1 MTLEPQN
8 SAHSEPVGYCLPLDA
23 NPGLEN
29 QTCDSP
35 YRAPADVLR
44 RNAMWFCRLR
54 WAVVAMLAAA
64 GILAVFQEPFAHWG
78 LRMSPGWPLVTAAVL
93 AVFNLGY
100 LMLLPRRA
108 DNTNAAAV
116 RANLWVQIVVDLL
129 ALTAVVHFL
138 GSLETYAMFMY
149 LFHIILACIFFP
161 RPQALAVAMSA
172 VALYFACLAMEVA
185 GWLTPQTVLAHAGVL
200 DRAQLSTQGWVL
212 QIGSAVFV
220 WAGIWYLASR
230 QAGELRKR
238 ERDLAV
244 ANQRLQAGIEERSR
258 HMLQTT
264 HQLKAPFA
272 AVHANA
278 QLLLGGYCGALPDA
292 AISTVGKISSRC
304 AVLSQQILEMLQL
317 ANLRS
322 AAQVRP
328 RATVISLDQL
338 VAAVISR
345 VAPTAASRSIQ
356 IKAALQPVSVA
367 ADDDHLRMIV
377 ENLLTNAI
385 NYSFDGGIVEV
396 HTDGSLQGAPRL
408 LVRDSGIG
416 IPPDKLPRIFDDYF
430 RTNEAAIHNKASTG
444 LGLAIVRDAARMWNI
459 RVDVKSAPGRGTEF
473 TLTFPAGQP
482 DSARAEP

>member
-23 NPGLEN
+23 VPGVGN

-35 YRAPADVLR
+35 YRAPTDVLR
-44 RNAMWFCRLR
+44 RNAVWFCRLR
-54 WAVVAMLAAA
+54 WAVVAILTAA
-64 GILAVFQEPFAHWG
+64 GILAVFPEPLSRWG
-78 LRMSPGWPLVTAAVL
+78 LRLSPEWPLVTAAVL
-93 AVFNLGY
+93 VVFNLSY

-108 DNTNAAAV
+108 DSTNAAAA

-129 ALTAVVHFL
+129 VLTAVVHFL

-161 RPQALAVAMSA
+161 RPQALAVAIGA
-172 VALYFACLAMEVA
+172 VSLYFACLAMEAA
-185 GWLTPQTVLAHAGVL
+185 GWLTPQTALAHSGML
-200 DRAQLSTQGWVL
+200 DRARLATQGWIL

-220 WAGIWYLASR
+220 WVGIWYLASR

-238 ERDLAV
+238 ERDLAI

-272 AVHANA
+272 AIHANT
-278 QLLLGGYCGALPDA
+278 QLLLGGFCGDLPEA
-292 AISTVGKISSRC
+292 AASTVSRISSRC

-328 RATVISLDQL
+328 RATAISLDQM
-338 VAAVISR
+338 VASAISR
-345 VAPTAASRSIQ
+345 VEPTATPRNIQ
-356 IKAALQPVSVA
+356 IKPALQPVCVA
-367 ADDDHLRMIV
+367 ADEDHLRMIV
-377 ENLLTNAI
+377 ENLLTNAV
-385 NYSFDGGIVEV
+385 NYSFDGGVVEV
-396 HTDGSLQGAPRL
+396 HSDRNLQGAPRVV
-408 LVRDSGIG
+408 VRDSGIG
-416 IPPDKLPRIFDDYF
+416 IQPEKLPRIFDDYF
-430 RTNEAAIHNKASTG
+430 RTNEASIHNKASTG
-444 LGLAIVRDAARMWNI
+444 LGLAIVRDVARMWSI

-473 TLTFPAGQP
+473 TLTFPDGQP
-482 DSARAEP
+482 DAACAET